1 MNKKILYIILKI
13 VAYIEYALELN
24 PITNINMMR
33 YNKIQ

>member
-13 VAYIEYALELN
+13 VASIEYALELN
-24 PITNINMMR
+24 LITNINTMR

>member
-24 PITNINMMR
+24 LITNINMMR